1 MEISWQSPIAPALLS
16 EYFTICMAEWG
27 IFILY
32 GETCGFYGFF

>member
-1 MEISWQSPIAPALLS
+1 MEICWQSPIAPALLS